1 MDRFAQIDPLD
12 CTDHLFD
19 AVWNGYAR
27 RLHGHALDGRMLTCS
42 STWLAGMVLVFL
54 SIFVSCRLV
63 RSPHLDP
70 SDWLSRPMAT
80 NDLRG
85 SFDRR
90 TI

>member
-42 STWLAGMVLVFL
+42 SAWLAGMVLVFL
-54 SIFVSCRLV
+54 SIFVSCRLFEV
-63 RSPHLDP
+63 HFDL
-70 SDWLSRPMAT
+70 SDRLSRPMAT
-80 NDLRG
+80 ND
-85 SFDRR
+85 
-90 TI
+90 

>member
-27 RLHGHALDGRMLTCS
+27 RLHGHALDGRMLTCT

-54 SIFVSCRLV
+54 SIFVSCRLIEV
-63 RSPHLDP
+63 QFDL
-70 SDWLSRPMAT
+70 SDRLSRPMAT
-80 NDLRG
+80 ND
-85 SFDRR
+85 
-90 TI
+90 